1 MTNRSCL
8 LYSGNLNHKARM
20 LAEELAELKSLRVR
34 VQRAEARVVGER
46 PDAHRSRAS
55 RQRSRGLHR
64 EGQSLPTFDGADPSN
79 SA

>member
-1 MTNRSCL
+1 MTNRSGL
-8 LYSGNLNHKARM
+8 LYHKARM

-64 EGQSLPTFDGADPSN
+64 EGQSLLTFDDADPSN